1 MHPAFSVILFT
12 TLSGSGLGLWFWL
25 GLRIATRGWP
35 QGYDGFDLACV
46 LITGGVLVVAGVL
59 ASLWHLGKPARIWR
73 AFSQWQSS
81 WMSREGVL
89 AVVCCALAIVLILI
103 AISAPGRPLLDPLR
117 PFGGLPPEPPSDAAV
132 LWMRI
137 AAAALAPLA
146 AATVFATA
154 MIYASLKPIP
164 AWRHPLVVVSY
175 LLFAAVGGA
184 LLFAP
189 FAETLVD
196 DHSWVGAGI
205 VIGAIALWLVKRR
218 YWRDIDRD
226 PLPLDTGDAVGLPGR
241 SVSSF
246 ERPHTESNYLTREMG
261 FVVARKHARKLRT
274 IAVVLFAV
282 IPALCAL
289 PVWLLPHGDVTP
301 LLWVA
306 AVSFQ
311 LGAVVERWLFFAEA
325 KHLVTLYY

>member
-1 MHPAFSVILFT
+1 MHPALSVIFFT
-12 TLSGSGLGLWFWL
+12 TLSGTGFGLWFWIA
-25 GLRIATRGWP
+25 LRIALGDRPEWFDGLGWMF
-35 QGYDGFDLACV
+35 G
-46 LITGGVLVVAGVL
+46 LIAGAVLVGTGVI
-59 ASLWHLGKPARIWR
+59 ASLWHLGKPMRVWR
-73 AFSQWQSS
+73 ALSQWRSS
-81 WMSREGVL
+81 WMSREGVFSILCL
-89 AVVCCALAIVLILI
+89 A
-103 AISAPGRPLLDPLR
+103 SAVSLFATTWVSARGMGVRM
-117 PFGGLPPEPPSDAAV
+117 V
-132 LWMRI
+132 
-137 AAAALAPLA
+137 AALLA
-146 AATVFATA
+146 AMCVASVYSTA
-154 MIYASLKPIP
+154 MIYASLKPVP
-164 AWRHPLVVVSY
+164 AWRHALVVPGYV
-175 LLFAAVGGA
+175 LFAALGGGI
-184 LLFAP
+184 LFGP
-189 FAETLVD
+189 FAGTTLD
-196 DHSWVGAGI
+196 APNMVGAGI
-205 VIGAIALWLVKRR
+205 VIGAIVLWIVKRW
-218 YWRDIDRD
+218 YWRDIDRA

>member
-1 MHPAFSVILFT
+1 MNPAFSVILFT
-12 TLSGSGLGLWFWL
+12 TLSGTGFGLWFWL
-25 GLRIATRGWP
+25 ALRVALGDRPEWFDGLGWMFGLIAG
-35 QGYDGFDLACV
+35 A
-46 LITGGVLVVAGVL
+46 VLVGTGVI
-59 ASLWHLGKPARIWR
+59 ASLWHLGKPMRVWR
-73 AFSQWQSS
+73 ALSQWRSS
-81 WMSREGVL
+81 WMSREGVFSILCL
-89 AVVCCALAIVLILI
+89 ASAVALFATTWV
-103 AISAPGRPLLDPLR
+103 SGRGMGVR
-117 PFGGLPPEPPSDAAV
+117 MV
-132 LWMRI
+132 
-137 AAAALAPLA
+137 AALLA
-146 AATVFATA
+146 ALCVASVYSTA
-154 MIYASLKPIP
+154 MIYASLKPVP
-164 AWRHPLVVVSY
+164 AWRHALVVAGYV
-175 LLFAAVGGA
+175 LCAALGGGILFG
-184 LLFAP
+184 P
-189 FAETLVD
+189 FAGTTLD
-196 DHSWVGAGI
+196 APNMVGAGI
-205 VIGAIALWLVKRR
+205 VIGAIALWLIKRR